1 MIAFRRQDVSNVRP
15 DKQKVVD
22 EVWDDARIRGFL
34 DKAPLGEGVDP
45 DFSALLYAYRSMR
58 PEDFRVF
65 IDYFIQAGRNLDAR
79 GEAGETLLDVIAQHR
94 LAEPFRRIL
103 ADAAAPHGA

>member
-1 MIAFRRQDVSNVRP
+1 MIAFRRQDASNVRP

-34 DKAPLGEGVDP
+34 DKAPLGEGVDA

-65 IDYFIQAGRNLDAR
+65 IDYFTKAGRNLDAR
-79 GEAGETLLDVIAQHR
+79 GEAGETLLEVMAEHR
-94 LAEPFRRIL
+94 LAEPFRGIL
-103 ADAAAPHGA
+103 ADAVARHRA

>member
-1 MIAFRRQDVSNVRP
+1 MRP

-34 DKAPLGEGVDP
+34 DKAPLGEGVDA

-58 PEDFRVF
+58 PGDFGVF
-65 IDYFIQAGRNLDAR
+65 IGHFMQAGRNLDAR
-79 GEAGETLLDVIAQHR
+79 GEAGETLAELIAEHR
-94 LAEPFRRIL
+94 HSAPFLRIL
-103 ADAAAPHGA
+103 EDARAASN

>member
-1 MIAFRRQDVSNVRP
+1 MRP

-58 PEDFRVF
+58 PEDFGVF
-65 IDYFIQAGRNLDAR
+65 IDYFTRDGRNLDAR
-79 GEAGETLLDVIAQHR
+79 GEAGETLAELIAEHR
-94 LAEPFRRIL
+94 RSGPFRRIL
-103 ADAAAPHGA
+103 ENAAARCRS